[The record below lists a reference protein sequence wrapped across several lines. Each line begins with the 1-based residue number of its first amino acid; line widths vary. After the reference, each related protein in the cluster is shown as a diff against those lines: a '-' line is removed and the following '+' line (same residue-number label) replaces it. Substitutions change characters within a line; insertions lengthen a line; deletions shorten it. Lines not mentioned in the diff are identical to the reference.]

1 MKLVVKYFPI
11 SGSYRCEVSHT
22 RSNSTTRTISRQV
35 FIPYLSEETMLG
47 FSTYM
52 IEGNVFKNKS
62 ELSGWMEELKGNCS
76 HYYVNGV
83 LGQKFPEY
91 GVHQCFTENLDSN
104 IAAEHTDYFTVQ
116 EETLQITGVKSTHIK
131 INKTEDVTLEC
142 IVTGYPLKVLSWIKN
157 GDITLNAS
165 SSRLLWRSPN
175 SITLSNVVLE
185 DAGFYQCV
193 TDTGVQSERIKVEVE
208 VPSKLISMTT
218 SRSEYV
224 EGDEVVFDLVYEV
237 NEHDACTVE
246 VFSHGDRVWGE
257 GVSSERVKLLQIDS
271 SSRYAIIIVIQ
282 MF

>member
-1 MKLVVKYFPI
+1 
-11 SGSYRCEVSHT
+11 
-22 RSNSTTRTISRQV
+22 
-35 FIPYLSEETMLG
+35 MLG

-52 IEGNVFKNKS
+52 IEGNVFKEKS
-62 ELSGWMEELKGNCS
+62 ELSGWMEELRGNCS
-76 HYYVNGV
+76 NYYVNGAP
-83 LGQKFPEY
+83 GQQPPEY
-91 GVHQCFTENLDSN
+91 GVHQCFTEDLDSN

-142 IVTGYPLKVLSWIKN
+142 IVAGYPLRVLSWIKN
-157 GDITLNAS
+157 GDITLDAS
-165 SSRLLWRSPN
+165 SNRILWRSPT

-193 TDTGVQSERIKVEVE
+193 TDTRVQSEQIKVEVA

-218 SRSEYV
+218 SKSEYV
-224 EGDEVVFDLVYEV
+224 EGEEVVFDLVYEV

-246 VFSHGDRVWGE
+246 VFSHGERVWGK

-271 SSRYAIIIVIQ
+271 SSRYVILVIQ